1 MAQPRRHWT
10 EREPCYRVAMHKR
23 AIYLSCYDK
32 HHENPPLVIGGVD
45 EEFDKYSRIF
55 EEIQAEFR
63 ATVKQPP

>member
-1 MAQPRRHWT
+1 MQ
-10 EREPCYRVAMHKR
+10 KR